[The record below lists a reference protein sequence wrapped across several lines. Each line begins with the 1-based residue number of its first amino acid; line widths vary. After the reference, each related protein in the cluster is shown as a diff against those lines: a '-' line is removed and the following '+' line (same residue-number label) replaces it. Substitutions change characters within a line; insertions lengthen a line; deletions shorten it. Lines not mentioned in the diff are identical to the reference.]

1 MNGNQLTLQP
11 HGTEKMSTGI
21 EGLDEIT
28 GGGLPRNQTSL
39 VIGGPGSGK
48 TVFALQTLINGARQ
62 SGEPGIFVAFEEN
75 AHQIIANAAS
85 FGWDLPTLE
94 KEGKIFFLEGRLS
107 ADVVQSGQFD
117 LAGLLAGLKAK
128 TDEMGARRI
137 VFDSV
142 DVLLMLLNNPIIE
155 RREIYRIR
163 DWLAQANISGIITA
177 RIEGSDPLLSAHYS
191 FMQFMADCVV
201 LLHHRLV
208 DRVSLRELRVMKY
221 RGSHF
226 AEAEFPMVVGPQG
239 IEVINF
245 GPEQT
250 SVEAST
256 ERVSTGVER
265 LDLMLDGGYFRGST
279 VLITGTPGTAKS
291 TLAAAFTH
299 ATCQNNEKALYVSF
313 DEVANVMVRNLSSVG
328 IRLSPHIESGL
339 LRMYSAHTAAQSAQ
353 EHLLKIRALIR
364 AHKPCCLVI
373 DPISAMT
380 RAGGSVSG
388 QGFAEQLLHITH
400 LEGITL
406 VCVSLVSGNDPL
418 IEMSAA
424 QISTMADTWM
434 HVTFIGY
441 QGERNRALTI
451 IKSRGTRHSNQMRE
465 LTLND
470 QGITLT
476 DVYTAGGEVLL
487 GSMRWEKERAMEL
500 EAKLLLA
507 DAELKRSN
515 LKLAESDMLARIET
529 LKRELKAKRAE
540 VALLDAQ
547 QEEQLERLKAEHKDL
562 GLLRGADKETT

>member
-48 TVFALQTLINGARQ
+48 TVFALQTLVNGACQ

-75 AHQIIANAAS
+75 AHQIITNAAS
-85 FGWDLPTLE
+85 FGWDFPTLE
-94 KEGKIFFLEGRLS
+94 KEMKIFFFEASLS

-128 TDEMGARRI
+128 AGEMGARRI

-142 DVLLMLLNNPIIE
+142 DVLLMLLNNSIIE

-163 DWLAQANISGIITA
+163 DWLAQTNISGIITA
-177 RIEGSDPLLSAHYS
+177 RIEGSDPLLSEHYS

-201 LLHHRLV
+201 LLHHRLA
-208 DRVSLRELRVMKY
+208 DRVSLRDLRVMKY
-221 RGSHF
+221 RGSNF
-226 AEAEFPMVVGPQG
+226 AEAEFPMVIGPQG

-245 GPEQT
+245 GSAQT
-250 SVEAST
+250 NIEVST
-256 ERVSTGVER
+256 ERVSTGIER

-291 TLAAAFTH
+291 TLAAAFAN
-299 ATCQNNEKALYVSF
+299 ATCQNNEKALYISF
-313 DEVANVMVRNLSSVG
+313 DEVAPVMVRNLSSVG

-339 LRMYSAHTAAQSAQ
+339 LRIYSAHTAAQSSQ
-353 EHLLKIRALIR
+353 EHLLKIRALIK
-364 AHKPCCLVI
+364 AQKPSCLVI
-373 DPISAMT
+373 DPISAMVS
-380 RAGGSVSG
+380 AGGSVSMK
-388 QGFAEQLLHITH
+388 GFAEQLLHLTRM
-400 LEGITL
+400 EGLTF
-406 VCVSLVSGNDPL
+406 VCISLISGNDPL

-434 HVTFIGY
+434 NLTFMEY

-451 IKSRGTRHSNQMRE
+451 IKSRGTGHSNQVRE
-465 LTLND
+465 LILSD
-470 QGITLT
+470 QGITLA

-500 EAKLLLA
+500 KSKLLLA
-507 DAELKRSN
+507 EAELKRSN
-515 LKLAESDMLARIET
+515 LEIAETETLARIET
-529 LKRELKAKRAE
+529 LKRELKTRRAE
-540 VALLDAQ
+540 LALLNAQ
-547 QEEQLERLKAEHKDL
+547 QEAQMERLKVEHKDL
-562 GLLRGADKETT
+562 GLLRGADKETA